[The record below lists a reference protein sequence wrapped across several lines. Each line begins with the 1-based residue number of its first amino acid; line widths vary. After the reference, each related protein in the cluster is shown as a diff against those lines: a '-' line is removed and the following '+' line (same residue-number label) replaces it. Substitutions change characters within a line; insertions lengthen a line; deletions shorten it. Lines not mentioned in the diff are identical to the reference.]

1 MSAIESVESVE
12 SLPQEVE
19 IDLTI
24 VLQALEAFGCA
35 DLFKIIKKATIEAE
49 KRSKLESK
57 PKKEDGPKKP
67 TPPQF
72 KKPKKWVDYTLE
84 HANANG
90 WEEFILKE
98 KKEEIVMP
106 ASELREGVHVHPGS
120 GKAMTMTQAMSLS
133 KQRYSPRDGL
143 GSHPVLYQEFLAW
156 FDEQAVDEPVEEAVV
171 VEKPVVIRKT
181 AEQKAAEVAAKKAE
195 LEAANALV
203 KAARE
208 AAAEKKKQEKEAEK
222 EAEKKRKAAEKA
234 AAKAAAVPAAA
245 VKPKVV
251 VVVKAAAKAPVAAVA
266 PVAAPVAAAAAP
278 RLPAAAG
285 KPKPVAKK
293 PAAPAVPAW
302 SCADDGNAHEWT
314 FKGTKYLRNYEGE
327 VWLDTESGE
336 MGKWC
341 GVYRTEGDYIDESVA
356 DPYADEEEENAE
368 AENAEAA
375 EENAEAAEAN
385 AE

>member
-1 MSAIESVESVE
+1 MSAMSAIESVES
-12 SLPQEVE
+12 LPQEIE

-35 DLFKIIKKATIEAE
+35 DLFKIIKKATLEAE
-49 KRSKLESK
+49 RKSKLESK

-90 WEEFILKE
+90 WEEFILKD

-106 ASELREGVHVHPGS
+106 ASELRDGVHVHPGS
-120 GKAMTMTQAMSLS
+120 GKPMTMTQAMSLS
-133 KQRYSPRDGL
+133 KQRYSPREGH

-156 FDEQAVDEPVEEAVV
+156 YDEQVVDVPVEKVV
-171 VEKPVVIRKT
+171 VEEKPVVRKT

-195 LEAANALV
+195 LEAAAALA

-208 AAAEKKKQEKEAEK
+208 AAAAKKKEEKEAEK
-222 EAEKKRKAAEKA
+222 EAEKQRKKAEKEAAKAAAAA
-234 AAKAAAVPAAA
+234 AAKAPAVPAAA
-245 VKPKVV
+245 VKTAVKVV
-251 VVVKAAAKAPVAAVA
+251 VKVKAPAAAAKPVA
-266 PVAAPVAAAAAP
+266 PVA
-278 RLPAAAG
+278 
-285 KPKPVAKK
+285 
-293 PAAPAVPAW
+293 PAW
-302 SCADDGNAHEWT
+302 SCPNDGNAHMWT

-336 MGKWC
+336 MGVWC
-341 GVYRTEGDYIDESVA
+341 GVYRTEGDFIDNSVA
-356 DPYADEEEENAE
+356 DPYEEENAE
-368 AENAEAA
+368 
-375 EENAEAAEAN
+375 
-385 AE
+385 

>member
-1 MSAIESVESVE
+1 MSAIESVESA
-12 SLPQEVE
+12 PQEIE
-19 IDLTI
+19 IDLVI

-49 KRSKLESK
+49 KRSKSESK

-106 ASELREGVHVHPGS
+106 ASELRNGVHVHPGS
-120 GKAMTMTQAMSLS
+120 GKPMTMTQAMSLS

-143 GSHPVLYQEFLAW
+143 GSHPALYKEFLAW
-156 FDEQAVDEPVEEAVV
+156 FDEQAEEEPVEEAVV

-266 PVAAPVAAAAAP
+266 PVAAPVAAAAPVSP

-327 VWLDTESGE
+327 VWLDTVSGE

-341 GVYRTEGDYIDESVA
+341 GVYRTEGDFIDESVA
-356 DPYADEEEENAE
+356 DPYADEEENAE
-368 AENAEAA
+368 AEEANAEAEEAA
-375 EENAEAAEAN
+375 EENAE
-385 AE
+385 